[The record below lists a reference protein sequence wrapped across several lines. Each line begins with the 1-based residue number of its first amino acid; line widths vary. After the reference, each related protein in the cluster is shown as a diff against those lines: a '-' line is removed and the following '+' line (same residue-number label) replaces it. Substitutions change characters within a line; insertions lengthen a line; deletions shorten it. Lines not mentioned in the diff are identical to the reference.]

1 MSNRGAFGLLVISW
15 VLLCL
20 GPASADGLW
29 VKGNTHAHSTLSD
42 GNVPP
47 EQVAQWFREHGYGF
61 VFLTDHNTLAPLD
74 FFAAHSDAAFLIL
87 PGEELSDGGP
97 EGIFAV
103 HTNALGIAEP
113 LKAAQ
118 ADTVEGRLLGDAEV
132 VRRAGAVLQANHP
145 SFYARDPQAVAK
157 VPDPFLIEVYN
168 HSVGLSPY
176 GKLAQVLF
184 EKAWDAALTAGKKAF
199 GVASDDCHDYSGRPD
214 SRSSPGG
221 GWIMVR
227 VAALTAEEVLRSLAA
242 GQFYSST
249 GVELD
254 EISFDGATL
263 RLRIRPQPEVTYTTH
278 FIGMEGKVLASVEG
292 SSPQYT
298 LTGAPE
304 ETYVRARVEASNGAQ
319 AWTQPIWP
327 ARGD

>member
-1 MSNRGAFGLLVISW
+1 VSQLPSRRPF
-15 VLLCL
+15 
-20 GPASADGLW
+20 PR
-29 VKGNTHAHSTLSD
+29 SD
-42 GNVPP
+42 HV
-47 EQVAQWFREHGYGF
+47 
-61 VFLTDHNTLAPLD
+61 
-74 FFAAHSDAAFLIL
+74 L
-87 PGEELSDGGP
+87 PG
-97 EGIFAV
+97 A
-103 HTNALGIAEP
+103 
-113 LKAAQ
+113 
-118 ADTVEGRLLGDAEV
+118 
-132 VRRAGAVLQANHP
+132 RRHG
-145 SFYARDPQAVAK
+145 
-157 VPDPFLIEVYN
+157 
-168 HSVGLSPY
+168 
-176 GKLAQVLF
+176 
-184 EKAWDAALTAGKKAF
+184 
-199 GVASDDCHDYSGRPD
+199 
-214 SRSSPGG
+214 
-221 GWIMVR
+221 
-227 VAALTAEEVLRSLAA
+227 RSLAA